1 MLSYNDTKLVIPFD
15 QTEQMNKV
23 VNELDSIHFSIKKA
37 SQLVK
42 EIGRQ
47 VSTSQSTLFSLST
60 LFLFIVISAKQV
72 ATERC
77 IMAMLFLIVA
87 GVIAVIIVKVST
99 KLVWRFAYLTI
110 AVVSF
115 RVFFILL
122 TADE

>member
-15 QTEQMNKV
+15 QTEQMSKV

-72 ATERC
+72 ATDRC

>member
-15 QTEQMNKV
+15 QTEQMSRV

>member
-15 QTEQMNKV
+15 QTEQMSKV

>member
-1 MLSYNDTKLVIPFD
+1 MSRVI
-15 QTEQMNKV
+15 
-23 VNELDSIHFSIKKA
+23 NELDSIHFSIKKA

-47 VSTSQSTLFSLST
+47 VSTSQSSLFLLST
-60 LFLFIVISAKQV
+60 LFLFITISVKQV
-72 ATERC
+72 ATDRC

-110 AVVSF
+110 TVILF

-122 TADE
+122 AV